1 MPTGVD
7 NLGPNGQPL
16 SFSQYEP
23 GSHLAAS
30 GYDMRSD
37 INDERER
44 QRQAA
49 AAQGQA
55 PAPAPA
61 QGQAAKTGPFGL
73 WGGRSRRSRR
83 SRKSKRSKRS
93 KSRRR

>member
-1 MPTGVD
+1 MPTGTD
-7 NLGPNGQPL
+7 NLGPDGQPL
-16 SFSQYEP
+16 SFTQYEP
-23 GSHLAAS
+23 GSHLYAS
-30 GYDMRSD
+30 GYDTRSD
-37 INDERER
+37 INDDRER

-49 AAQGQA
+49 AAPA

>member
-1 MPTGVD
+1 MPTGID
-7 NLGPNGQPL
+7 NLGPDGQPL
-16 SFSQYEP
+16 SFTQYEP

-30 GYDMRSD
+30 GYDSRPD

-49 AAQGQA
+49 AA